1 MCNCWC
7 RILGRIDIVLPDHI
21 EKQLRE
27 MVFQRKGMKRGNL
40 KEAITEA
47 VILWLE
53 STTNLKSGE

>member
-1 MCNCWC
+1 
-7 RILGRIDIVLPDHI
+7 LGRIDIVLPDHI

-53 STTNLKSGE
+53 STTNLKSGK